1 MEDVGI
7 FYGHLACFK
16 AIWFIFVAIWY
27 FLWLFGIHTYVSQF
41 WFCAKKN
48 LAALTARVPQLST
61 LSSSCFQIVEESN
74 NVVDLQ
80 TSERLLDPDT
90 RPKQIDDLLKKY
102 SIISIEVSA
111 TCRLKC

>member
-1 MEDVGI
+1 
-7 FYGHLACFK
+7 
-16 AIWFIFVAIWY
+16 
-27 FLWLFGIHTYVSQF
+27 
-41 WFCAKKN
+41 
-48 LAALTARVPQLST
+48 
-61 LSSSCFQIVEESN
+61 VEESN